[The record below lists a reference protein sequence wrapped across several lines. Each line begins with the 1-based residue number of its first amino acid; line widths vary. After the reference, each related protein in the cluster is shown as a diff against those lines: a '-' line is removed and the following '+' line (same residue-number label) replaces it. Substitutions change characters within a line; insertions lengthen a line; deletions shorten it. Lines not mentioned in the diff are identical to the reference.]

1 MRHLR
6 DLLIPLLGFAL
17 PAAAQISVLTSNY
30 GLSRANA
37 NTQETVLSP
46 TNVNTSDFGKL
57 FSMPVDG
64 PINAQPLYVPGL
76 AFPDGMH
83 NVLYVATMHNFI
95 YAFDADSPGAPL
107 WQVNLGPSVPASD
120 YDFTDVVGDI
130 GILSTPVID
139 PSSGTLYAVANTKTS
154 GNYAYS
160 IHALDLITGQ
170 EKFNGPAT
178 IQAVV
183 PGSADG
189 NPSNT
194 VAFQAVN
201 HLQRPALLL
210 LNGTVYVS
218 FGSHG
223 DNHFWHGWILGYD
236 AANLGQPT
244 QAFNASPNGY
254 GGAVWQSGR
263 GIAVDSQGFLYVVT
277 GNGDYDGIHNF
288 GESLLKLDPSHG
300 MAVVD
305 SFTPGEWM
313 DLNNHDSD
321 FGSAGP
327 ILIPGTSLIVT
338 GDKRG
343 AVFVVDSTK
352 MGGTQAGDT
361 QIVQEFP
368 AVSFG
373 IFNMA
378 FWQSSAGSYLY
389 VRAFNDSLKSFR
401 FANGIF
407 ETSPASVA
415 PDVHSVPYDGMTIS
429 SNGEDAGSGI
439 LWLTAADTGDQPAPG
454 VLRAYLAT
462 DLTRQIWNS
471 AMNPLRDGLGN
482 FAKFVNPVV
491 ANGKVYAATS
501 SNQVS
506 VYGEL
511 VSAAAPTISAVV
523 NGASGVPGGVAPG
536 EIVAIFGARL
546 GPVALAGTQ
555 LTPAGN
561 LSMSIAGVQVLFDG
575 NPAPLLYASASQVGA
590 VVPSG
595 ISSKSSTAVQVK
607 YSGAMSESVAIP
619 VVGASPGLFTAN
631 EAGTGQGAILNRDY
645 SANSPQ
651 NPAHHGDTVLIYA
664 TGQGLFSPQ
673 PADGTLPVVSL
684 LPIPRLPVTVTI
696 GGANA
701 EVEYAGAAP
710 GFAGLMQI
718 NAIVPPGIATGNTA
732 PVSIQ
737 VGDAP
742 SQTGVT
748 LAVQ

>member
-1 MRHLR
+1 M
-6 DLLIPLLGFAL
+6 
-17 PAAAQISVLTSNY
+17 PAVAQISVLTSNY

-46 TNVNTSDFGKL
+46 ANVNASGFGKL

-64 PINAQPLYVPGL
+64 SIYAQPLYVPGL
-76 AFPDGMH
+76 AFPDGIH
-83 NVLYVATMHNFI
+83 NVLYVATMHNSI

-107 WQVNLGPSVPASD
+107 WQVNLGPSVPAGD
-120 YDFTDVVGDI
+120 YDFTDVVDEI

-139 PSSGTLYAVANTKTS
+139 PSSGTLYAVANTKAF

-170 EKFNGPAT
+170 EKFNGPAV

-194 VAFQAVN
+194 VTFQAMN

-210 LNGTVYVS
+210 LNGIVYAS

-223 DNHFWHGWILGYD
+223 DNHVWHGWIFGYD
-236 AANLGQPT
+236 AANLTERT
-244 QAFNASPNGY
+244 QTFIASPNGY
-254 GGAVWQSGR
+254 GGAIWQSGR
-263 GIAVDSQGFLYVVT
+263 GIAADSQGFLYVVT

-327 ILIPGTSLIVT
+327 ILVPGTSLVVT

-343 AVFVVDSTK
+343 AVFVVDSNK

-361 QIVQEFP
+361 QIVQEFS

-401 FANGIF
+401 FSNGVF

-415 PDVHSVPYDGMTIS
+415 PDVHSVPYDGMTVS
-429 SNGEDAGSGI
+429 SNGTDASSGI
-439 LWLTAADTGDQPAPG
+439 IWLTTADTGDQPAPG

-471 AMNPLRDGLGN
+471 ALNPLRDGLGN

-506 VYGEL
+506 IYGEL
-511 VSAAAPTISAVV
+511 PVPEDSADPAISAVV
-523 NGASGVPGGVAPG
+523 NGASGAPGGVAPG

-546 GPVALAGTQ
+546 GPAALAGAQ

-561 LSMSIAGVQVLFDG
+561 LATSLSSTQVLFDG
-575 NPAPLLYASASQVGA
+575 NPAPLVYASASQVGA
-590 VVPSG
+590 IVPSAVAG
-595 ISSKSSTAVQVK
+595 KTSTAVEVQH
-607 YSGAMSESVAIP
+607 SGDVSPPVTVP

-664 TGQGLFSPQ
+664 TGQGLLSPQ
-673 PADGTLPVVSL
+673 GADGTLPALSL
-684 LPIPRLPVTVTI
+684 LPAPLLPVSVTI
-696 GGANA
+696 GGQTA
-701 EVEYAGAAP
+701 EVEYAGSAE
-710 GFAGLMQI
+710 GLAGLIQI
-718 NAIVPPGIATGNTA
+718 NAIVPQGIAAGNTV

-737 VGDAP
+737 VGNTP

>member
-1 MRHLR
+1 MRLLR
-6 DLLIPLLGFAL
+6 DLLIPLLGLML
-17 PAAAQISVLTSNY
+17 PAWAQTSVLTSNY

-37 NTQETVLSP
+37 NTQETLLSP
-46 TNVNTSDFGKL
+46 ANVNTSGFGKL
-57 FSMPVDG
+57 FSMPVYG
-64 PINAQPLYVPGL
+64 SIYAQPLYMPGL

-83 NVLYVATMHNFI
+83 NVLYVATMHNSI

-130 GILSTPVID
+130 GVLSTPVID
-139 PSSGTLYAVANTKTS
+139 PSSGTLYAVANTKIS

-160 IHALDLITGQ
+160 IHALDLVTGQ
-170 EKFNGPAT
+170 EKFNGPAV
-178 IQAVV
+178 IQAVA

-223 DNHFWHGWILGYD
+223 DNHFWHGWILGYN
-236 AANLGQPT
+236 AADLSRQT
-244 QAFNASPNGY
+244 QTFIASPNGY

-263 GIAVDSQGFLYVVT
+263 GIAVDAQGFLYVVT

-288 GESLLKLDPSHG
+288 GQSLLKLDPSHG

-305 SFTPGEWM
+305 SFTPAEWM
-313 DLNNHDSD
+313 DLNDHDSD

-327 ILIPGTSLIVT
+327 ILVPGTSLVIT

-343 AVFVVDSTK
+343 AVFVVDSNK

-361 QIVQEFP
+361 QIVQEFS
-368 AVSFG
+368 AISFG

-389 VRAFNDSLKSFR
+389 ARAFNDSLKAFR
-401 FANGIF
+401 FSNGVF

-415 PDVHSVPYDGMTIS
+415 PDVHSVPYDGMTVS
-429 SNGEDAGSGI
+429 SNGADANSGI
-439 LWLTAADTGDQPAPG
+439 LWLTTTDTGDQPAPG

-462 DLTRQIWNS
+462 DLTQQIWNS
-471 AMNPLRDGLGN
+471 GMNSPRDDLGN

-491 ANGKVYAATS
+491 ANGKVYVATS

-511 VSAAAPTISAVV
+511 SSAAGSGAPTISAVE
-523 NGASGVPGGVAPG
+523 NGASGASGGVAPG

-546 GPVALAGTQ
+546 GPAALAGAQ

-561 LSMSIAGVQVLFDG
+561 LATNLSGTQVLFD
-575 NPAPLLYASASQVGA
+575 
-590 VVPSG
+590 
-595 ISSKSSTAVQVK
+595 
-607 YSGAMSESVAIP
+607 
-619 VVGASPGLFTAN
+619 
-631 EAGTGQGAILNRDY
+631 
-645 SANSPQ
+645 
-651 NPAHHGDTVLIYA
+651 
-664 TGQGLFSPQ
+664 
-673 PADGTLPVVSL
+673 
-684 LPIPRLPVTVTI
+684 
-696 GGANA
+696 
-701 EVEYAGAAP
+701 
-710 GFAGLMQI
+710 
-718 NAIVPPGIATGNTA
+718 
-732 PVSIQ
+732 
-737 VGDAP
+737 
-742 SQTGVT
+742 
-748 LAVQ
+748 